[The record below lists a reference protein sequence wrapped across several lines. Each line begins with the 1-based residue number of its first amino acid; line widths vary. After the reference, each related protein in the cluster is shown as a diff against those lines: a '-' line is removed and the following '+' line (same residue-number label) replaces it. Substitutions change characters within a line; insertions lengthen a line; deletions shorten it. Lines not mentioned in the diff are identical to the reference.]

1 MKLTWYGHA
10 CFMLENAQGVRVAT
24 DPYDDSVGYPMRE
37 ISADAVLM
45 SHSHHDHSCRDM
57 LAGNP
62 LVLDERGQYEV
73 ENVRITGFASF
84 HDDRQGA
91 LRGKN
96 VMNLIEMDGVRV
108 LHAGDLGE
116 LPSVQTVE
124 KIGRV
129 DVLLLPVGGTYTL
142 TGEQAAQAAKAFDAA
157 VTIPMHY
164 KAPCVAYPLTDE
176 WPFLASMGAM
186 DAPHMAQLNLTP
198 DSVRSLPRVVVMNWE
213 E

>member
-10 CFMLENAQGVRVAT
+10 CFLLESAQGVRVAT

-37 ISADAVLM
+37 IAADAVLM
-45 SHSHHDHSCRDM
+45 SHGHCDHSCRDM

-62 LVLDERGQYEV
+62 LVLDECGQYEV
-73 ENVRITGFASF
+73 KDVRITGYASF

-116 LPSVQTVE
+116 LPDRRTVD

-142 TGEQAAQAAKAFDAA
+142 TGEQAAQTAMAFGAA

-164 KAPCVAYPLTDE
+164 KTPCVAYPITDE
-176 WPFLASMGAM
+176 HPFLAAMGATS
-186 DAPHMAQLNLTP
+186 APHRALLNLTP
-198 DSVRSLPRVVVMNWE
+198 DSVRSLPRVVVMDWE